1 MGLAFCRRGVGRR
14 RGGAHKQIY
23 HKSGEKSL
31 KKNKGKEDRVIQKEE
46 GSDVFII
53 SQSGTASPDYERLNF
68 TLLEL
73 NFRHRWLPFNFLRR
87 SVTTML
93 GLQIIQHR
101 SCCFS
106 FSLYP

>member
-1 MGLAFCRRGVGRR
+1 M
-14 RGGAHKQIY
+14 
-23 HKSGEKSL
+23 
-31 KKNKGKEDRVIQKEE
+31 KKNKGKEDRVVQKEE
-46 GSDVFII
+46 GSDVFIV
-53 SQSGTASPDYERLNF
+53 SQSGTGTASPDYEHLNF

-73 NFRHRWLPFNFLRR
+73 IFRHRWLPFNFLRR

-93 GLQIIQHR
+93 GLRIIQHR